1 MTPLAAIAAAGALAV
16 AAQLLGWLT
25 RGGAVMAVIVGSAVL
40 AGSGAAGGLML
51 GLFVVS
57 GSALTRWSE
66 RSGLVADDGKGS
78 RRDAM
83 QVAANG
89 LWAALGALAI
99 AKAPVVG
106 WPALT
111 GALAAAQADTWAT
124 EIGARSS
131 ALPRLITTGRRV
143 PRGASGGVTLLG
155 TAGGVAGAAVM
166 ALVGRSAGLPPSVL
180 AGAVIGGIVG
190 MHVDSLLG
198 ATVQAESGGRWT
210 WCTNDVVNFACTGS
224 GAIVATAFA
233 WFWTLR

>member
-1 MTPLAAIAAAGALAV
+1 MTPLAAIAAAGTLAV

-25 RGGAVMAVIVGSAVL
+25 VGGAAVAVIVGSAVL

-57 GSALTRWSE
+57 GSVLTRWSE
-66 RSGLVADDGKGS
+66 RSGFVADDAKGS
-78 RRDAM
+78 PRDAM

-99 AKAPVVG
+99 ANAPVLG
-106 WPALT
+106 WSALT

-131 ALPRLITTGRRV
+131 ARPRLITTGRRV
-143 PRGASGGVTLLG
+143 PRGTSGGVTLLG
-155 TAGGVAGAAVM
+155 TAGGVAGAALM
-166 ALVGRSAGLPPSVL
+166 ALVGLSAGLPLSVL
-180 AGAVIGGIVG
+180 VGAVIGGIVG

-198 ATVQAESGGRWT
+198 ATVQVESGGRWT

-224 GAIVATAFA
+224 GVIVATAVA